1 MYSKITT
8 IKYNWKPFIMDNTI
22 ALKAK
27 YTVMNILFVDDVE
40 HEFNKY
46 EQTDKQCILTQSQ
59 DSSFE
64 FSLYI
69 ILDISG
75 AFP

>member
-1 MYSKITT
+1 
-8 IKYNWKPFIMDNTI
+8 MDNTI

-64 FSLYI
+64 FCLYI